1 MSAAG
6 RWVGVVLLAA
16 LLVLPLCFS
25 LSMDKG
31 LSHDEHQ
38 HIAAGALFARESLLP
53 YRDFPHFHTPHLV
66 FVYGWL
72 FGGGSQ
78 LLFKARAFSAV
89 CAALTAGV
97 LFATAWYALRRWP
110 TRARWIG
117 SLSALA
123 LLLCSPV
130 FQKASGQAWNHDP
143 SALCALASV
152 ALLLAASQMQRQLPA
167 LLASGCLLGLAAGFR
182 ITWAPIALPMLCVI
196 ALARQYDRQRVVAL
210 LATFSAGALV
220 GLAPLL
226 WLFAIA
232 PEQTLFNNFEFPK
245 VNIVYRFAT
254 GEPRTMTFL
263 KKLRYFWK
271 EVMRPEFP
279 LVAALVICAIAAVR
293 ARLHPADR
301 LWRIAFLALVPFV
314 LIGSFAP
321 SPVFYQYFYAPL
333 PFVILAAVFT
343 VAAIWASGPPLRSSA
358 SALLAAV
365 AVALGLGVARYES
378 LKDLFSPAE
387 WNPVE
392 RHTEALPLRDHT
404 LPGRVLTLAPLAAL
418 EAGFGIYPAFSTG
431 PFAWRVA
438 PFVPADR
445 RSRLHIVSK
454 EELETYLRD
463 QPPTAILL
471 GHEKKGEE
479 PLAAYAADHGYL
491 PQAFGE
497 DDVTLWLRPAL
508 P

>member
-1 MSAAG
+1 V

-38 HIAAGALFARESLLP
+38 HVAAGALFARESLLP
-53 YRDFPHFHTPHLV
+53 YRDFPYFHTPHLV
-66 FVYGWL
+66 FAYGYL
-72 FGGGSQ
+72 FGGGSH

-89 CAALTAGV
+89 CGALTAGV
-97 LFATAWYALRRWP
+97 HFATAWYALRRWS
-110 TRARWIG
+110 TAARWVG

-123 LLLCSPV
+123 LLLCSPL

-143 SALCALASV
+143 AAFCALASV
-152 ALLLAASQMQRQLPA
+152 ALLLAASEMRRQLPV

-196 ALARQYDRQRVVAL
+196 AFARQYDRRRVVTL
-210 LATFSAGALV
+210 LTVFSAGALV

-226 WLFAIA
+226 WLVALA
-232 PEQTLFNNFEFPK
+232 PEQALFNNFEFPK
-245 VNIVYRFAT
+245 VNIEYRFAT

-279 LVAALVICAIAAVR
+279 LVAGLVICAIVAWR
-293 ARLHPADR
+293 ARLRPADR
-301 LWRIAFLALVPFV
+301 LWLIAFLALVPFV
-314 LIGSFAP
+314 LVGSFAP

-333 PFVILAAVFT
+333 PFVILAGIFT
-343 VAAIWASGPPLRSSA
+343 VAAIWPSAPPLRSAA
-358 SALLAAV
+358 SALLGCV
-365 AVALGLGVARYES
+365 AIATGLGVARYDS
-378 LKDLFSPAE
+378 LEDLFSPGE
-387 WNPVE
+387 WAPLE
-392 RHTEALPLRDHT
+392 YHAAAQPLRDAVR
-404 LPGRVLTLAPLAAL
+404 PGRVLTLAPLDAL
-418 EAGFGIYPAFSTG
+418 EAGLGIYPAFSTG

-438 PFVPADR
+438 PFVPAER
-445 RSRLHIVSK
+445 RSRLRIVSR

-471 GHEKKGEE
+471 GYEKKGEE
-479 PLAAYAADHGYL
+479 ALAAYAAAHGYQ
-491 PQAFGE
+491 PQPFGE
-497 DDVTLWLRPAL
+497 DDVKLWLRPAR